1 MTENKTQC
9 EFCLKSYSSIYYLR
23 KHIIKCEHRN
33 QDNRNDFKCDFCDKL
48 YNSNYYLQVHLQMC
62 KNKCVSNLETK
73 LKEKDEFIKYLETEN
88 KQLKNIINELEL
100 KAKEYEIEQKYI
112 NEYKENYKELLGKV
126 NTTTINNNTYTQN
139 SNNITM
145 KQVVSNLEPISYD
158 DIKNSMPL
166 FTNEYIDDGLVGFAR
181 FLCEHSCNNK
191 IITSDKSRNTIV
203 YRTKFNDFIKDPEC
217 LNLIN
222 KTLQDNSEEI
232 IRKTNERKEY
242 YRELMDMDDEFDT
255 YLKRGTRIHELKRL
269 TESSLSEKPDENIKM
284 IANVLCKHGVKT
296 YQKTI
301 EKIKV

>member
-33 QDNRNDFKCDFCDKL
+33 HINRNEFKCDFCDKL

-62 KNKCVSNLETK
+62 KNKSVSTIETK
-73 LKEKDEFIKYLETEN
+73 LKEKDEFIKYLEAEN

-191 IITSDKSRNTIV
+191 IVTSDKSRNTIV

-232 IRKTNERKEY
+232 IRKTNDRKEY
-242 YRELMDMDDEFDT
+242 YRDLMDMDDEFDT

-296 YQKTI
+296 YHKAI
-301 EKIKV
+301 EKIK